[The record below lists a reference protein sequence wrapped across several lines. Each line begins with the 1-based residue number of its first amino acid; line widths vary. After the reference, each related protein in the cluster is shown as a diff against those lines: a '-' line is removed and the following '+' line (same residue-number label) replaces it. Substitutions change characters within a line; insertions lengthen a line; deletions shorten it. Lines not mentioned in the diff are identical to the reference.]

1 MRTVYVVTM
10 WSGGRPAKKWKSF
23 EYPKLLPQGIGV
35 EFICCE
41 TKLKV
46 QIIGSISVEE
56 YESGKEDLEMGLYHE
71 LNNEKSSTK
80 EKETST
86 PNNIERIF

>member
-23 EYPKLLPQGIGV
+23 EYPNLLPQGTGV

-46 QIIGSISVEE
+46 QVIGSVSIEE
-56 YESGKEDLEMGLYHE
+56 YESGKEDLEMGLYRE
-71 LNNEKSSTK
+71 LNNDKPSSK
-80 EKETST
+80 EANSSS
-86 PNNIERIF
+86 NIERIF

>member
-10 WSGGRPAKKWKSF
+10 WSGGRPAKKWKCL
-23 EYPKLLPQGIGV
+23 EYPKLLSQGTGI
-35 EFICCE
+35 EFVCCE

-46 QIIGSISVEE
+46 QVIGSVSVEE

-71 LNNEKSSTK
+71 LTSEKMNH
-80 EKETST
+80 KETSA
-86 PNNIERIF
+86 NNVERIF

>member
-10 WSGGRPAKKWKSF
+10 WSGGRPAKKWKSYEF
-23 EYPKLLPQGIGV
+23 PTLLPQGTGV

-46 QIIGSISVEE
+46 QVIGSVSVEE
-56 YESGKEDLEMGLYHE
+56 YESGKEDLEMGVYRE
-71 LNNEKSSTK
+71 FNNEKPGIK
-80 EKETST
+80 EINP